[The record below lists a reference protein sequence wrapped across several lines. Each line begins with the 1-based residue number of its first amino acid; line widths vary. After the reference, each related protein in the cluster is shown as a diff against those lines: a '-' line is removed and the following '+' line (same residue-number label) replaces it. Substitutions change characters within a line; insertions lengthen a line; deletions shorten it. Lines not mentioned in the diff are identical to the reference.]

1 MFISANTT
9 GILTN
14 TGPDLITTGV
24 TGICL
29 VNDCTLDVIVAQ
41 GSATHS

>member
-29 VNDCTLDVIVAQ
+29 VSVKFFTLILF
-41 GSATHS
+41 